1 MVNLALQYLRLA
13 TRRNNLKLDIWFI
26 QQCLKFKVFPTFSIV
41 RTSKNVPPNI
51 RTSLQ
56 IKLMKKEI
64 CSHYSKLNY
73 INCKLK
79 VMYDSLLDIIG
90 FINFNNFLTDVHDK
104 VDASNTIKFNRV
116 HNKLINLIRDKT
128 VYDQAYQDRNNN
140 KKFSDFQFHPRIKN
154 LTDISFS
161 TDEIKLLNYGLK
173 YSVPKDLSTRS

>member
-79 VMYDSLLDIIG
+79 YSQDIKKCTTQHQD
-90 FINFNNFLTDVHDK
+90 FT
-104 VDASNTIKFNRV
+104 T
-116 HNKLINLIRDKT
+116 DKT
-128 VYDQAYQDRNNN
+128 YEKRDM
-140 KKFSDFQFHPRIKN
+140 FT
-154 LTDISFS
+154 L
-161 TDEIKLLNYGLK
+161 
-173 YSVPKDLSTRS
+173 